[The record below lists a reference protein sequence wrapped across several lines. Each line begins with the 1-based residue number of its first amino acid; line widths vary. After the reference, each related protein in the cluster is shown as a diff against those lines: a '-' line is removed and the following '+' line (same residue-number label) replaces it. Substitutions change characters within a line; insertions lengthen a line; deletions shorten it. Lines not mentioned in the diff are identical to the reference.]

1 MLEVFEKHLDDAL
14 RERSFQ
20 KGFEA
25 AKTKEEQIAFCK
37 KFIADNEE
45 ILLREEI
52 LIRSTEVPEN
62 GNISSDIS
70 ESFRSYNPQQIKWLT
85 CSQIIDTYEF
95 DKAPWHEGVKEQV
108 KVNMLRRLMQDILKH
123 DVITWYEE
131 KDFASLNVKVVA
143 RLGVVK

>member
-1 MLEVFEKHLDDAL
+1 MLEVFEKHLDEAL
-14 RERSFQ
+14 KERSFQ
-20 KGFEA
+20 KSFEA

-37 KFIADNEE
+37 KFIADNEK
-45 ILLREEI
+45 IP
-52 LIRSTEVPEN
+52 IRSITEVPEN
-62 GNISSDIS
+62 DNLSLDIS
-70 ESFRSYNPQQIKWLT
+70 ESFRSYNTPLQIKWLT

-108 KVNMLRRLMQDILKH
+108 KINMLHRLMQDMLKH
-123 DVITWYEE
+123 GLISWYEE